1 MNLSCLNPIS
11 FSDTDIS
18 ELRKLLE
25 SRDHVQYLCNRE
37 MSGIWLH
44 TEDYQ
49 AELRLLILS
58 TFRVTVSRVCFN
70 RQRAGTMTAVL
81 AWLTE
86 FCQKHQIPTLVI
98 QCVETEA
105 MIGWCNKNGFTPVP
119 SASCI
124 VDGLLMGDY
133 EKEIPCN

>member
-25 SRDHVQYLCNRE
+25 SRDHVQYLYNRE

-86 FCQKHQIPTLVI
+86 F
-98 QCVETEA
+98 
-105 MIGWCNKNGFTPVP
+105 
-119 SASCI
+119 
-124 VDGLLMGDY
+124 
-133 EKEIPCN
+133 

>member
-1 MNLSCLNPIS
+1 MNLSNLNSVS

-18 ELRKLLE
+18 DLRTLLE
-25 SRDHVQYLCNRE
+25 KGDRVQYFCHRE

-70 RQRAGTMTAVL
+70 RKRAGTMTAVL

-86 FCQKHQIPTLVI
+86 FCKNHQIPTLVI

-105 MIGWCNKNGFTPVP
+105 MVNWCNKNGFKPIP
-119 SASCI
+119 SASCVI
-124 VDGLLMGDY
+124 GGLLIGDY
-133 EKEIPCN
+133 EKDVS